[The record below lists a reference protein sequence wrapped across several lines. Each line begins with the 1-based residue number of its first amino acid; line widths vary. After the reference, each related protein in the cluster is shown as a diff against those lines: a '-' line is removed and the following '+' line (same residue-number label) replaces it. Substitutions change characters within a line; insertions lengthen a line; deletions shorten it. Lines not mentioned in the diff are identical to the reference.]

1 MNFEFAFVAQ
11 VALKTTLI
19 LAGAGVLAL
28 LLKRSSAAVRHAVW
42 AIALLA
48 VLGFPFASALL
59 PALEL
64 PILQEETPV
73 VPTAVIPAAVI
84 LESLPAEFIP
94 QVAPQVAAVAVAA
107 PVETVVESWSWRRW
121 LVAVWALGVSFV
133 FVRWLHAVWEL
144 RRLKKSSVAAGRNA
158 LNCLLAEVRHE
169 LGVTSR
175 VQLRLA
181 SEAVPPMTW
190 GVFRHV
196 ILLPAFAVEWLP
208 ARQRL
213 VLEHEMA
220 HVKRHDGIGQ
230 VLSQAVCGF
239 YWFNP
244 LAWYAARRLHAEC
257 ERACDDTVLRLGVEA
272 TDYADHLVDIARGL
286 NSGFVRTAFSMAH
299 PSQLKSRVL
308 AILDASIRR
317 RCLSLR
323 AGLALALVGVLILSA
338 ATVRVVAVA
347 GIALPALLPPV
358 SSALA
363 AEPQAPAPQ
372 IEITP
377 LPSGDA
383 SIEGRVLSSGTND
396 PVSGARV
403 ILNSDPVTD
412 SASVALADDNGRFEF
427 PKLAAGKYQLLA
439 TSDGYV
445 RGVYGQRVLNGPGA
459 SIALAAGQSLK
470 SLNVTMTPMG
480 AISGKIRNRFGE
492 PAGNVAVR
500 ALRITYQNGRRTLLV
515 VQNVRTNDLGN
526 YRLYYL
532 EPGQYL
538 VSALPFEG
546 PTPEAGGQI
555 ARLVVLPGS
564 PIGTASPSTLTSAA
578 AAFST
583 QGLMSAA
590 ETGETYVP
598 LYFPGVADLAVA
610 TPIDLK
616 PGAVHTS
623 ADFVVSEVRAAQIR
637 GQVRDAAG
645 QAVKGI
651 GVVLVPQGDVPGTPD
666 RYGAVRD
673 DVTLEFKGIA
683 PGAYDLIASSGNLPA
698 GVPTTFPSAAGG
710 VVIDRSAAAVAVSA
724 NDTRLLASAPLRV
737 ASADIENVSL
747 TLRPGFRIS
756 GKILFEGPSPAEA
769 QALTTGLAV
778 QLIPGSSLPYESNSN
793 AIALQRSRS
802 FSMPGAVASD
812 GAFAI
817 TGAFPGA
824 YRIAIRGASRL
835 PPGTYIKS
843 ARLDGIDV
851 LSPRLSLESEPR
863 GELEIVIGMNPGI
876 LQVSALDEAKAPA
889 KIATVVL
896 IPDSARAQRSEL
908 YFKAV
913 TDSTG
918 KVRLENIPPGN
929 YLAFAWEAVEDGA
942 WWDPQVLR
950 KYEGQGNAIQIGAS
964 ATTNVE
970 LKVIRP

>member
-1 MNFEFAFVAQ
+1 MTFAFQ
-11 VALKTTLI
+11 VVLKTTLI
-19 LAGAGVLAL
+19 LLIAGGLSL
-28 LLKRSSAAVRHAVW
+28 LLRRSSAAVRHAVW
-42 AIALLA
+42 ALALLA
-48 VLGFPFASALL
+48 VLCFPFASALL
-59 PALEL
+59 PPLEL
-64 PILQEETPV
+64 PILQEETSV
-73 VPTAVIPAAVI
+73 VPNVVIQAAVI
-84 LESLPAEFIP
+84 REPLPAEFIP
-94 QVAPQVAAVAVAA
+94 QVAPQTAGVALPAPFGPAVE
-107 PVETVVESWSWRRW
+107 PWLWRRW
-121 LVAVWALGVSFV
+121 LFTTWALGASVV
-133 FVRWLHAVWEL
+133 LVRWLHAVWEL
-144 RRLKKSSVAAGRNA
+144 RRLKKNSVDTSDSA
-158 LNCLLAEVRHE
+158 LNSLLAEVRCE

-175 VQLRLA
+175 VQLRIA
-181 SEAVPPMTW
+181 SEPVPPMTW
-190 GVFRHV
+190 GVFQHV
-196 ILLPAFAVEWLP
+196 ILLPASAVEWLP
-208 ARQRL
+208 ERRRL

-220 HVKRHDGIGQ
+220 HVKRRDGLGQ
-230 VLSQAVCGF
+230 VLSQVVCGL

-244 LAWYAARRLHAEC
+244 LAWYAARQLHAEC

-272 TDYADHLVDIARGL
+272 ADYADHLVDIARGL
-286 NSGFVRTAFSMAH
+286 NSGFARTAFSMAH

-317 RCLSLR
+317 RRLSLR
-323 AGLALALVGVLILSA
+323 AGLALTVAGVLILPA
-338 ATVRVVAVA
+338 AAVRVVAVA
-347 GIALPALLPPV
+347 GLALPALPLPV
-358 SSALA
+358 SPAPA
-363 AEPQAPAPQ
+363 VEPQAPASQ

-383 SIEGRVLSSGTND
+383 SIEGRILSLGTND
-396 PVSGARV
+396 PVRGARV
-403 ILNSDPVTD
+403 ILNSDPVSD
-412 SASVALADDNGRFEF
+412 SASVALADDNGHFEF
-427 PKLAAGKYQLLA
+427 PKIAAGKYQLLA
-439 TSDGYV
+439 TKDGYV
-445 RGVYGQRVLNGPGA
+445 RGVYGQRLLNGPGTP
-459 SIALAAGQSLK
+459 IALGAGQSLT
-470 SLNVTMTPMG
+470 SLSVTMTPMG

-500 ALRITYQNGRRTLLV
+500 ALKITYQNGRRTLLP
-515 VQNVRTNDLGN
+515 VQNARTNDLGD

-564 PIGTASPSTLTSAA
+564 PFGTASPSIVTSAA

-645 QAVKGI
+645 QAVKGAS
-651 GVVLVPQGDVPGTPD
+651 VVLVPQGDVPGTPD

-683 PGAYDLIASSGNLPA
+683 PGAYDLVAASGNLPV
-698 GVPTTFPSAAGG
+698 GVPTTFPSVAGG
-710 VVIDRSAAAVAVSA
+710 VVIDRSGAVSA
-724 NDTRLLASAPLRV
+724 VSASDTRLLARAPLRV

-747 TLRPGFRIS
+747 TLMPGFRIN
-756 GKILFEGPSPAEA
+756 GKISFEGPSPAEA
-769 QALTTGLAV
+769 QALTAGLAV
-778 QLIPGSSLPYESNSN
+778 QLIPGSSLPNESNSN
-793 AIALQRSRS
+793 AIALQRTRS
-802 FSMPGAVASD
+802 FSMPGAVGSD
-812 GAFAI
+812 GVFAI

-824 YRIAIRGASRL
+824 YRIVIRGASKL

-843 ARLDGIDV
+843 ARLDGVDV
-851 LSPRLSLESEPR
+851 LSPRLNLETEPR
-863 GELEIVIGMNPGI
+863 GELEIVIGMNPGT
-876 LQVSALDEAKAPA
+876 LQVTVLDEAKAPA

-896 IPDSARAQRSEL
+896 IPDPARAQRSEL

-918 KVRLENIPPGN
+918 KVRLENIPPGT
-929 YLAFAWEAVEDGA
+929 YLAFAWEAVEDGT

-950 KYEGQGNAIQIGAS
+950 KYEGQGKAIQIGAS
-964 ATTNVE
+964 ATTSVE
-970 LKVIRP
+970 LKVVR